1 MILLGL
7 LFNDR
12 GTSYMWKSGSS
23 HNQVAS
29 GSLDVNFSERKKKYL
44 CLKDSGK
51 IGWMFTLGLSK
62 HRVVLKWC
70 IICHVYPNRTLFY
83 MDLCPAPWKQFDPA
97 SMDTSSSLSPSF
109 PLRPWMLLIKST
121 VMVPWT
127 WKVIQKMASP

>member
-1 MILLGL
+1 MILLGLLFNDRGTSYMWKSVGL

-51 IGWMFTLGLSK
+51 IG
-62 HRVVLKWC
+62 
-70 IICHVYPNRTLFY
+70 
-83 MDLCPAPWKQFDPA
+83 
-97 SMDTSSSLSPSF
+97 
-109 PLRPWMLLIKST
+109 
-121 VMVPWT
+121 
-127 WKVIQKMASP
+127 